1 MKKVYEQD
9 DAYEYIKV
17 ADEIAKADKLR
28 DL

>member
-1 MKKVYEQD
+1 MKKVYEED

-17 ADEIAKADKLR
+17 ADEIAKADKIQ